1 MSSPDVPD
9 FSKKWCVECLGHY
22 PTKTDVSGQSRIT
35 VCAKCESVNVWDISP
50 VTLPVKLKFSIPFL
64 IPFFLGLNAHL
75 NLSEFRLAGLGAWQA
90 YALAVVFGAIF
101 YGVYLRRVSA
111 RKKWLIWAMKR
122 GFKE

>member
-9 FSKKWCVECLGHY
+9 VSKKWCVECLGHY
-22 PTKTDVSGQSRIT
+22 PTKTAGSGRDRIT

-75 NLSEFRLAGLGAWQA
+75 NLSEFRLVGLSAWRA
-90 YALAVVFGAIF
+90 YALAVVFSAIF

-111 RKKWLIWAMKR
+111 RKNGLYGR
-122 GFKE
+122 